1 MSSCSISSN
10 GQSSRNCS
18 SGQNSKPAKMV
29 RLDKT
34 HGDNSQTVQI
44 SQSIFLVKCFHWR
57 KCITSLIRS
66 TAKTAQSS
74 LIGRGSL
81 RGLDASNEQS
91 A

>member
-1 MSSCSISSN
+1 
-10 GQSSRNCS
+10 
-18 SGQNSKPAKMV
+18 MV

-34 HGDNSQTVQI
+34 HGDNSQTVKI
-44 SQSIFLVKCFHWR
+44 SQSIFLVKCFYWR

-74 LIGRGSL
+74 LIGRGSF